1 MNISRRWEVRYMP
14 FSSGSRIKYELYGAS
29 HEPYVGIKITGIP
42 AGEHIDCERLNAFML
57 RRVPGRASYA
67 SKRCEADT
75 PVFLSGL
82 ENGLTTGDML
92 NIRIANID
100 VRSSDYDPIQLVP
113 RPGHADYAVWLKSG
127 GAENMLGGGRYSGRM
142 TAPLCA
148 AGGICLQILSRRGID
163 ICAHIGAVGALSD
176 EPFNPMGESAETLE
190 NIRTASFPTKDRA
203 AGEKIKA
210 YIETVMKEGDSVG
223 GTVECIAMGFPSGH
237 GGASFEGIEGTLAYA
252 LFSIPAVKGV
262 EFGSGFGCAE
272 MRGSENNDE
281 YHVVSGKALPMTNNA
296 GGILGGISTG
306 LPIIFRA
313 AFKPTPSISKPQRSV
328 NMHTL
333 SDTVIS
339 VSGRHD
345 ACIVPRAVPVVEAA
359 AAIAL
364 LDILEKD
371 NANT

>member
-1 MNISRRWEVRYMP
+1 MP
-14 FSSGSRIKYELYGAS
+14 YSGGYRIKYELYGAS
-29 HEPYVGIKITGIP
+29 HEPYVGIRITGIP
-42 AGEHIDCERLNAFML
+42 AGEHIDYERLNAFML
-57 RRVPGRASYA
+57 RRAPGRASYA

-82 ENGLTTGDML
+82 ENGLTTGDTL
-92 NIRIANID
+92 DIRIANTD
-100 VRSSDYDPIQLVP
+100 VRSADYDPIRQVP
-113 RPGHADYAVWLKSG
+113 RPGHADYAVWLKSDG
-127 GAENMLGGGRYSGRM
+127 IENMLGGGKYSGRM

-148 AGGICLQILSRRGID
+148 AGGICLQLLSRRGID
-163 ICAHIGAVGALSD
+163 ICAHIGTVGALSD
-176 EPFNPMGESAETLE
+176 EPFDPMGESADTLE
-190 NIRTASFPTKDRA
+190 NIRAASFPAKNRA
-203 AGEKIKA
+203 AGERIRA
-210 YIETVMKEGDSVG
+210 YIESVMEEGDSVG
-223 GTVECIAMGFPSGH
+223 GMVECIAMGFPPGH
-237 GGASFEGIEGTLAYA
+237 GGAAFEGIESALSYA

-262 EFGSGFGCAE
+262 EFGSGFGCAR
-272 MRGSENNDE
+272 MKGSENNDE
-281 YHVVSGKALPMTNNA
+281 YHIASGKALPMTNNA

-306 LPIIFRA
+306 LPIIFRV
-313 AFKPTPSISKPQRSV
+313 AFKPTPSISRAQRSV

-364 LDILEKD
+364 LDILEND